1 MPFIRLARILIE
13 IIFPSKCMGCGSFF
27 YSSRYAAQRNNTS
40 AEAFEWETMTF
51 EKVMAPFL
59 CSECLSNFLPV
70 DSPLCA
76 VCGYVFKSREGKDHL
91 CGNCIEHPK
100 HFGKARALGI
110 YDKTLMEVIH
120 SFKYKEK
127 LQLVRPLEELLF
139 SVFVRNWN
147 MDDFDIVVPVP
158 LHIKRFR
165 KRGFNQAYL
174 LVRDWQ
180 EIAGMFKA
188 EPKQAALFPL
198 PAAESAKECKSDS
211 ISFDRISLK
220 RSEPCGV
227 KLKSGNFAIG
237 KDVLSRTVW
246 TQPQTGL
253 GRKQRM
259 ENIKGAFSI
268 CDEFKVEGKKILLV
282 DDVYTTGATVD
293 ECAKAILGGG
303 AVSVDVLTL
312 ARAV

>member
-1 MPFIRLARILIE
+1 MLFIRLARILKE
-13 IIFPSKCMGCGSFF
+13 ALFPSKCMGCGSFF
-27 YSSRYAAQRNNTS
+27 HPSRDAAQKNNSS
-40 AEAFEWETMTF
+40 AGAYKWETTTF
-51 EKVMAPFL
+51 KKVMAPFL
-59 CSECLSNFLPV
+59 CSDCLCNFLPV
-70 DSPLCA
+70 ESPLCS
-76 VCGYVFKSREGKDHL
+76 VCGFVFKSREGKDHV

-100 HFGKARALGI
+100 RFGKARALGL

-127 LQLVRPLEELLF
+127 LQLAMPLEELLF

-147 MDDFDIVVPVP
+147 IDDFDLVVPVP
-158 LHIKRFR
+158 LHVKRLR

-174 LVRDWQ
+174 LVRDWP
-180 EIAGMFKA
+180 EIAGKFRV
-188 EPKQAALFPL
+188 EPKQPAHFPL
-198 PAAESAKECKSDS
+198 LAAESVSELKSDS
-211 ISFDRISLK
+211 ISCGRIRL
-220 RSEPCGV
+220 RRTEARRV
-227 KLKSGNFAIG
+227 KLQSGNFAIG
-237 KDVLSRTVW
+237 QDALSRTAW

-253 GRKQRM
+253 GRKKRM
-259 ENIKGAFSI
+259 ENIKGAFSVG
-268 CDEFKVEGKKILLV
+268 DESKVKGKRVLLV

>member
-1 MPFIRLARILIE
+1 MPFIRLVRILIE
-13 IIFPSKCMGCGSFF
+13 ILFPSKCMGCGTFF
-27 YSSRYAAQRNNTS
+27 HSSRHAAQRDNTS
-40 AEAFEWETMTF
+40 AQAYELEAMTF

-59 CSECLSNFLPV
+59 CSDCLCNFLPV
-70 DSPLCA
+70 ESPLCS
-76 VCGYVFKSREGKDHL
+76 VCGYVFKSREGKDHV

-100 HFGKARALGI
+100 RFGKARALGI

-120 SFKYKEK
+120 SLKYKEK
-127 LQLVRPLEELLF
+127 LQLARPLEELLF

-147 MDDFDIVVPVP
+147 MDDFDLVVPVP
-158 LHIKRFR
+158 LHLKRFR

-174 LVRDWQ
+174 LVRDWP

-188 EPKQAALFPL
+188 ESKQTADPPF
-198 PAAESAKECKSDS
+198 PAAESAKEFKSDS
-211 ISFDRISLK
+211 ISCGRIGLE
-220 RSEPCGV
+220 RTEPCGV
-227 KLKSGNFAIG
+227 KLQSGNFAIG
-237 KDVLSRTVW
+237 KDALSRTAW

-259 ENIKGAFSI
+259 ENIKGAFSVG
-268 CDEFKVEGKKILLV
+268 DESKVAGKRILLV
-282 DDVYTTGATVD
+282 DDVFTTGATVD

-303 AVSVDVLTL
+303 AASVDVLTL